1 VQRIRA
7 ALSDVMQLTLD
18 FESYNDFNK
27 FGTTLDK
34 MDFDFNKDLKES
46 SQPADWPDEN
56 PENDCEDEVG

>member
-1 VQRIRA
+1 
-7 ALSDVMQLTLD
+7 MQLTLD